1 MSDPAAPVG
10 HRHARFLVDR
20 LRRLGL
26 EMEFLEDELA
36 GVGVLPLTSAPF
48 PSLRGSF
55 VSEQARFYT
64 LGHNRIKVF
73 DPISL
78 FALPALEIARCE
90 SVDDLESLLRHAW
103 ADHVGELMDAY
114 RWLERLGAPART
126 DPQGSQLLMD
136 LTDVQG
142 SAVRIR
148 SRRELLIPS
157 SGSLRDI
164 SLEGPEER
172 IYRPIAG
179 LEHAMEL
186 EGGIQAAMSDLAS
199 RERQIADAPTSP
211 TSPVDTPTKGEP
223 RILLV
228 DDDRGVRAAAES
240 ALALRG
246 FLVDPQP
253 DPLRALDALRKQTY
267 DAVLADAR
275 MPRMDGLELAV
286 QIRDLPG
293 LAKLPI
299 LIFDERPSPDSKEAA
314 QSLGA
319 VGYVATPSRW
329 TDLAESLLDLLDGWS
344 QRRFERYAVRL
355 KVEVGEGA
363 GAAPDLTYQVGRG
376 GMGVKTRRDAM
387 PGTVE
392 RYTITLPRGQ
402 GTLQAEGTV
411 VHRLAEPGQ
420 VTLKLGIR
428 FTRFPDRDEP
438 RWIRLID
445 LLARRGAQKG
455 R

>member
-1 MSDPAAPVG
+1 MPDPAFPVG

-26 EMEFLEDELA
+26 DVEFLEDEMA

-73 DPISL
+73 DPLSL
-78 FALPALEIARCE
+78 FALPALEVGRCE
-90 SVDDLESLLRHAW
+90 SIDELESLLRHAW

-126 DPQGSQLLMD
+126 DPKGSQLLMD

-142 SAVRIR
+142 PAVRIR

-157 SGSLRDI
+157 AGPLRDV
-164 SLEGPEER
+164 SLENPDER
-172 IYRPIAG
+172 LYRPMAG

-186 EGGIQAAMSDLAS
+186 EGGIQAAMNDLAS
-199 RERQIADAPTSP
+199 REREVADPPTSP
-211 TSPVDTPTKGEP
+211 TAPVGTPSKAEP

-228 DDDRGVRAAAES
+228 DDDRVVRAAAES

-246 FLVDPQP
+246 FLVDPHP
-253 DPLRALDALRKQTY
+253 DPLRALEALRNQTY

-299 LIFDERPSPDSKEAA
+299 LIFDERPSPGSKEAA

-355 KVEVGEGA
+355 KVEVGA
-363 GAAPDLTYQVGRG
+363 GAIPDLTYQVGRG
-376 GMGVKTRRDAM
+376 GMGLKTRRDAM

-392 RYTITLPRGQ
+392 RYVITLPRGQ
-402 GTLQAEGTV
+402 GTLQVEGTV
-411 VHRLAEPGQ
+411 VHRLAEAGQ

-445 LLARRGAQKG
+445 LLARQGAEEG